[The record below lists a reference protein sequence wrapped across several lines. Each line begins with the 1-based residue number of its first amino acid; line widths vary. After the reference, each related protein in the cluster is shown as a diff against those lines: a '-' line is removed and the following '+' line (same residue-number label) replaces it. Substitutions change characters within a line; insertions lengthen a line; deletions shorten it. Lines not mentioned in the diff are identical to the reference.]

1 MESEKASKELQVVIF
16 RLGEEE
22 FGGDI
27 FQIREIIR
35 VPEITPVPQAPDF
48 VEGMIN
54 LRGQVLAVIDL
65 AKRFGLESK
74 KERNKGARV
83 IVTEINDS
91 LLGMI
96 VDAVPEVLR
105 VPEDKIESTPEVINT
120 QVHRDFIKG
129 IANLEGRLIV
139 ILDLDKILSFKE
151 RERLGK
157 TSTNEQSP
165 SQD

>member
-1 MESEKASKELQVVIF
+1 MEKEERGKEIQVVIF
-16 RLGEEE
+16 KLGEEE

-65 AKRFGLESK
+65 AKRFGMKGEREQSK
-74 KERNKGARV
+74 DSRI
-83 IVTEINDS
+83 IVVELDDN

-105 VPEDKIESTPEVINT
+105 VPEDKIESTPEAIT
-120 QVHRDFIKG
+120 SWVHRDFIRG

-139 ILDLDKILSFKE
+139 ILDLNRILTFKE
-151 RERLGK
+151 KESLSR
-157 TSTNEQSP
+157 TNIEK
-165 SQD
+165 QDNL

>member
-1 MESEKASKELQVVIF
+1 MEKEERGKEIQVVIF
-16 RLGEEE
+16 KLGEEE

-65 AKRFGLESK
+65 AKRFGMKGEREQSK
-74 KERNKGARV
+74 DSRI
-83 IVTEINDS
+83 IVVELDDN

-105 VPEDKIESTPEVINT
+105 VPEDKIESTPEAITT

-139 ILDLDKILSFKE
+139 ILDLNRILTFKE
-151 RERLGK
+151 KESLSR
-157 TSTNEQSP
+157 TNIEK
-165 SQD
+165 QDNL